1 MNDIKWDKVMLV
13 DFKRL
18 VFLTEDQEKV
28 LDRWAKGMDIQSTAT
43 ECHMT
48 DRTVNTIRRQ
58 LRAMYDRVHIY
69 SPLLP
74 ARK

>member
-1 MNDIKWDKVMLV
+1 MAA

-18 VFLTEDQEKV
+18 VYLTEDQEKV
-28 LDRWAKGMDIQSTAT
+28 LDCWVKKWSLTRSAT
-43 ECHMT
+43 FCNMT
-48 DRTVNTIRRQ
+48 DRNVSDIRRE
-58 LRAMYDRVHIY
+58 LREMYDQVQIY

>member
-1 MNDIKWDKVMLV
+1 MLE

-18 VFLTEDQEKV
+18 VYLTEDQEKV
-28 LDRWAKGMDIQSTAT
+28 LDGWAKKWSLQRIAT
-43 ECHMT
+43 FCHMT
-48 DRTVNTIRRQ
+48 DRNVSDIKKE
-58 LRAMYDRVHIY
+58 LRAMYDQVQIY

>member
-1 MNDIKWDKVMLV
+1 MNDIKWDKVMV
-13 DFKRL
+13 ADFKRL
-18 VFLTEDQEKV
+18 VYLTEDQEKV
-28 LDRWAKGMDIQSTAT
+28 LNGWANGWSLQAIATA
-43 ECHMT
+43 CHMT
-48 DRTVNTIRRQ
+48 DRNVSDIKKE